1 MASRMAVCGPDEILV
16 SGIVFKKED
25 FEPKCTLEEVIP
37 KTAFVREVS
46 GGKLFAVPC
55 RIGKDEHPFPA
66 LCEAAR
72 FSDGAWIV
80 GIDEE
85 QNRYFTPIFGR

>member
-1 MASRMAVCGPDEILV
+1 MACRMAVCGPDEILV
-16 SGIVFKKED
+16 SGVVFKKED
-25 FEPKCTLEEVIP
+25 FQSKCALEEYIP
-37 KTAFVREVS
+37 KTAYVREVS
-46 GGKLFAVPC
+46 GGRIFAVPC
-55 RIGKDEHPFPA
+55 RIGKDGHPFPA

-85 QNRYFTPIFGR
+85 QNRYFTPIF